1 MNDFFKARNNL
12 KVGKK
17 EYVIYQLDALEKSER
32 VKRCFVASLLILFLV
47 LSLTIILERGQLL
60 FCQLKF

>member
-17 EYVIYQLDALEKSER
+17 EYVYLPTRRIGKS
-32 VKRCFVASLLILFLV
+32 ASHGPQAASVFDPYHA
-47 LSLTIILERGQLL
+47 RGRAPSMQ
-60 FCQLKF
+60 